1 MRASTIG
8 QVTDEGMKAARR
20 KRSSRWRRAGHVAG
34 VGLIVCLGFSA
45 YVAGGFVR
53 FAQEVASLSVPASLE
68 EADGIVVL
76 TGGAQ
81 RVERAIRLLESG
93 EGRRLLISGVNPGTG
108 AISLSRLTGAEP
120 DLFECCVD
128 LDYAALDTIGNARM
142 TVEWA
147 HEHDLSHLVLV
158 TSDYHI
164 PRSLIELEGWD
175 DAPVIIPYP
184 VSPDKLWQADG
195 LPTRLGLRLL
205 ASEYV
210 KVIAAKARMAIGIE
224 YDRSRDRRI
233 ALGRGAEQGGFAS
246 SREGR

>member
-1 MRASTIG
+1 MRGFGRGHGAEKDM
-8 QVTDEGMKAARR
+8 VRR
-20 KRSSRWRRAGHVAG
+20 RRERSSRWRRAGRVAG
-34 VGLIVCLGFSA
+34 VALLLCLGVSS
-45 YVAGGFVR
+45 YLAGGFLR

-68 EADGIVVL
+68 DADGIVVL

-81 RVERAIRLLESG
+81 RIERAMRLLEAG

-108 AISLSRLTGAEP
+108 AVSLSRLTGADPE
-120 DLFECCVD
+120 LFECCVD

-147 HEHDLSHLVLV
+147 HEHGLSHLVLV

-184 VSPDKLWQADG
+184 VSPEKLWQSDG

-210 KVIAAKARMAIGIE
+210 KVIAARARMAIGID

-233 ALGRGAEQGGFAS
+233 ALRRSDG
-246 SREGR
+246 